1 MNWRAL
7 LHNRRAVAGALIFA
21 LFCLLALLAP
31 VIVPYSPTDI
41 NFTPLLHPSARH
53 LLGTTVNGQDIL
65 SQLIWGARA
74 SLFVGLV
81 CGALISLVQL
91 IMGVFAGYVGG
102 VFDTVAAAVT
112 NVFLV
117 LPSLPL
123 LIILAAYLQG
133 GGLLMLV
140 GVITITGWAWGA
152 KVLRSQAIALRD
164 RPFVQAARVTGE
176 SRWHIVFAHVVPNM
190 LGIIVSNFFGAT
202 LFAVLAE
209 AGLEFIGL
217 GNINDITWGTMLYWA
232 QEGDAILLGAWVW
245 LLVELPAGRFFHQGA
260 GVHDR
265 DAVGDLDEK
274 REVMSDE
281 HDPEAE
287 LVAQVVE
294 GLQDR
299 ALHDDVQGR
308 RGLVEEE
315 QFGPQHDRESDH
327 GALTHSAA

>member
-1 MNWRAL
+1 VNWKAL

-53 LLGTTVNGQDIL
+53 LFGTTVNGQDIL
-65 SQLIWGARA
+65 SQLIWGTRA

-91 IMGVFAGYVGG
+91 VMGVFAGYVGG

-117 LPSLPL
+117 LPSIPL

-152 KVLRSQAIALRD
+152 KVLRSQAIALRE

-190 LGIIVSNFFGAT
+190 LGIIVSNF
-202 LFAVLAE
+202 
-209 AGLEFIGL
+209 
-217 GNINDITWGTMLYWA
+217 NDITWGTMLYWA
-232 QEGDAILLGAWVW
+232 SEGDAILLGAWVW
-245 LLVELPAGRFFHQGA
+245 LLVPGLCLALLGTSLGLLNFAVDEIANPRLR
-260 GVHDR
+260 R
-265 DAVGDLDEK
+265 D
-274 REVMSDE
+274 
-281 HDPEAE
+281 
-287 LVAQVVE
+287 
-294 GLQDR
+294 
-299 ALHDDVQGR
+299 
-308 RGLVEEE
+308 
-315 QFGPQHDRESDH
+315 
-327 GALTHSAA
+327 

>member
-7 LHNRRAVAGALIFA
+7 RHNRRAVAGALIFA
-21 LFCLLALLAP
+21 LFCLVALLAP

-41 NFTPLLHPSARH
+41 NFTPLLHPSASH
-53 LLGTTVNGQDIL
+53 LLGTTENGEDIL

-81 CGALISLVQL
+81 SGVLISLVQL
-91 IMGVFAGYVGG
+91 VMGVFAGYVGG
-102 VFDTVAAAVT
+102 VFDMVAVAVT

-117 LPSLPL
+117 LPSIPL

-133 GGLLMLV
+133 GGLLMLI

-152 KVLRSQAIALRD
+152 KVLRSQSIALRE

-190 LGIIVSNFFGAT
+190 LGIMVSNFFGAT
-202 LFAVLAE
+202 LYAILAE

-232 QEGDAILLGAWVW
+232 QQGDAILLGAWVW
-245 LLVELPAGRFFHQGA
+245 LLRA
-260 GVHDR
+260 GVVPCSIGHVLGAAQLRRGRDR
-265 DAVGDLDEK
+265 QPPLE
-274 REVMSDE
+274 
-281 HDPEAE
+281 
-287 LVAQVVE
+287 E
-294 GLQDR
+294 GLTCR
-299 ALHDDVQGR
+299 PSSR
-308 RGLVEEE
+308 S
-315 QFGPQHDRESDH
+315 PTSP
-327 GALTHSAA
+327 SATGGSCHLR